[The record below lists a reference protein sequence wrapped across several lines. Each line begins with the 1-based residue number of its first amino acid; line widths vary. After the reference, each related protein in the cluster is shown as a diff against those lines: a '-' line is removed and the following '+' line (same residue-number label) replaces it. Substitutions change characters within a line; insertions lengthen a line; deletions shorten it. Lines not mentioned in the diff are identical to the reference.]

1 MEKATTKSFGSI
13 KTNASV
19 NRLAKI
25 VYLKSKVTIW
35 PRTLRENFYRKINY
49 KCDIKKDTIHTRKLT
64 A

>member
-25 VYLKSKVTIW
+25 VYLKYMNLYLNTSALQTFKLLKGHHMAQNT
-35 PRTLRENFYRKINY
+35 K
-49 KCDIKKDTIHTRKLT
+49 RKLLS
-64 A
+64 